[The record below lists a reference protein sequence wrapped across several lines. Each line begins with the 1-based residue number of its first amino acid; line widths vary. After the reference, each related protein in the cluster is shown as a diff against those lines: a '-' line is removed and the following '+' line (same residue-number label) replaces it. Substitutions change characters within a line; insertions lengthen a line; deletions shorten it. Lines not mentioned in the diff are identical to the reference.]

1 MFKNQISF
9 TKFIILYI
17 IFILLAHNII
27 FWSTIFSTL
36 SFTGV
41 QDLILPFVF
50 FIALFALHFVLF
62 AIICFKY
69 TTKVITILLL
79 IVNSICFYFMQT
91 YGILIDDDMV
101 LNAFNTDIKETSDL
115 LNFKLFFIVFLMGVV
130 PGVFVW
136 KLKITYKPFAKEV
149 LTRIIFTF
157 LFLLIGLL
165 FVGINYKQVSSFVRD
180 NRDDFSH
187 LIPSN
192 YLGSIF
198 FITRDYFRGENKTP
212 IAIDDDFEINN
223 TPNKLVILVV
233 GETARRVNFLYMDI
247 KKIQILCWQ
256 KKV

>member
-1 MFKNQISF
+1 
-9 TKFIILYI
+9 
-17 IFILLAHNII
+17 
-27 FWSTIFSTL
+27 
-36 SFTGV
+36 
-41 QDLILPFVF
+41 
-50 FIALFALHFVLF
+50 
-62 AIICFKY
+62 
-69 TTKVITILLL
+69 
-79 IVNSICFYFMQT
+79 MQT
-91 YGILIDDDMV
+91 YGILTDEDIV

-136 KLKITYKPFAKEV
+136 KLKITYKPFVKEV

-165 FVGINYKQVSSFVRD
+165 FVGINYKQVANFIRD

-187 LIPSN
+187 LTPRS
-192 YLGSIF
+192 YLGSIL
-198 FITRDYFRGENKTP
+198 FITRDYFRSENKTP
-212 IAIDDDFEINN
+212 ITIDDDFEINN
-223 TPNKLVILVV
+223 TSNRLVILVV